1 MRNTEASNAA
11 LPRYCVDV
19 VELGAP
25 ARRHWVRCEID
36 SDLKFDTAGL
46 EAYCL
51 ANWDARVYDA
61 LVVAAAVEFCDHTKR
76 RPSTDWGRDFVLR
89 VPVHD
94 PDHWNS
100 AVGSA
105 ALHDALKF
113 LTGDQ
118 WQITFKPRKAHASV
132 PCQRNFNLPDDTCVI
147 IPFSDGLDSLA
158 VAGLTELEHGQKLI
172 RVRLGSKSLNRCRTG
187 SRPLHFASVPYQVGY
202 SKKHSVETSARSRGF
217 KFALLSGVAA
227 HLSGAQQI
235 IVPESGQGVL
245 GPSLVPVGQ
254 AYEDYR
260 NHPLFTDRMAVF
272 LSALFGHGVRYI
284 YPRLWHTKAETLAEF
299 VANCPDGSSWV
310 ETRSCWQSQRQVSV
324 SGKRRQC
331 GICAACMLRRM
342 SVHATGLT
350 ECRQSYVWEDLTT
363 EQFEDGTAPAFM
375 NRKPQG
381 ALYEYA
387 IAGTLHLDHLA
398 SILHSSA
405 NQAGLSRQVF
415 LLSRSLRLPEEEVRA
430 KLERLLEKHAKEW
443 WGFIDSLGPRSF
455 VAQWVERREE
465 HVPGGGDCRR
475 CRQTFTDRA

>member
-1 MRNTEASNAA
+1 MRNTDAA

-19 VELGAP
+19 VEPDAP
-25 ARRHWVRCEID
+25 ARLHWVRCEINH
-36 SDLKFDTAGL
+36 DLKFDTVGL
-46 EAYCL
+46 ETYCF

-61 LVVAAAVEFCDHTKR
+61 LLVAAAVQFCDHTKR

-94 PDHWNS
+94 PDHWSS
-100 AVGSA
+100 AAVLT

-113 LTGDQ
+113 LTCDR
-118 WQITFKPRKAHASV
+118 WLIIFKPRKVHTSV
-132 PCQRNFNLPDDTCVI
+132 PCQMNFNLSDDTRVI

-158 VAGLTELEHGQKLI
+158 VAGLTELERGQKLI
-172 RVRLGSKSLNRCRTG
+172 RVRLGLKSRNGRRTR
-187 SRPLHFASVPYQVGY
+187 SRRIPFASVPYRIRYGN
-202 SKKHSVETSARSRGF
+202 KGSVETSARSRGF

-235 IVPESGQGVL
+235 IVPESGQGAL

-272 LSALFGHGVRYI
+272 LSALFGHEVRYI

-299 VANCPDGSSWV
+299 VANCPDGSNWV

-342 SVHATGLT
+342 SVHAAGLM
-350 ECRQSYVWEDLTT
+350 ECRRPTS
-363 EQFEDGTAPAFM
+363 G
-375 NRKPQG
+375 K
-381 ALYEYA
+381 
-387 IAGTLHLDHLA
+387 I
-398 SILHSSA
+398 
-405 NQAGLSRQVF
+405 
-415 LLSRSLRLPEEEVRA
+415 
-430 KLERLLEKHAKEW
+430 
-443 WGFIDSLGPRSF
+443 
-455 VAQWVERREE
+455 
-465 HVPGGGDCRR
+465 
-475 CRQTFTDRA
+475 